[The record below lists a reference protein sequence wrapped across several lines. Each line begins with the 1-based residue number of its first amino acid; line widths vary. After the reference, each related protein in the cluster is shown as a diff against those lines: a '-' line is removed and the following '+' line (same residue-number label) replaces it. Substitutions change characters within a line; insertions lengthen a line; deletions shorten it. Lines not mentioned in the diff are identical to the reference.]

1 MTTDTSARIS
11 LIDLL
16 LLAEPLGDRLGPDWT
31 RIETTSDPKTIQYGH
46 TTGTVLGIRHLWDG
60 AAAQTY
66 VLIEGEPTY
75 HAGVTF
81 REDTSAHDSLMG
93 VITTRLLPAM
103 DGHRPKLRQNGTP
116 HPPKAAEPAETP
128 AASEQQHTEPAADT
142 PGPTPTG
149 ADQPDPTP
157 AAGEPQAQEPVQAA
171 PAPKARPRTKKTA
184 TGTPPAAA
192 KKTTAPRRTTVRK
205 PKAAATA

>member
-1 MTTDTSARIS
+1 MTADTSARIS

-16 LLAEPLGDRLGPDWT
+16 LLAEPLANRLGSDWT

-46 TTGTVLGIRHLWDG
+46 ATGTVLGIRHLWDG

-81 REDTSAHDSLMG
+81 REDTSIDDSLME

-116 HPPKAAEPAETP
+116 QPPKDAEPDESPTAGEQRTEADAAEPKPVE
-128 AASEQQHTEPAADT
+128 
-142 PGPTPTG
+142 
-149 ADQPDPTP
+149 ADQPDPAP
-157 AAGEPQAQEPVQAA
+157 AAGEPEAQTPAKAA
-171 PAPKARPRTKKTA
+171 PAPKARPRAKKTA
-184 TGTPPAAA
+184 TGTSPAAP
-192 KKTTAPRRTTVRK
+192 KKTTPRRTTARK
-205 PKAAATA
+205 TKAATTA

>member
-1 MTTDTSARIS
+1 MPADTTARIT
-11 LIDLL
+11 LINLL
-16 LLAEPLGDRLGPDWT
+16 LLAEPLADRLGPDWT
-31 RIETTSDPKTIQYGH
+31 RIETTPDPKTIQYGH

-66 VLIEGEPTY
+66 VQIDGEPTY

-81 REDTSAHDSLMG
+81 REDTSVDGSLMD

-116 HPPKAAEPAETP
+116 HPPKDAAPDETP
-128 AASEQQHTEPAADT
+128 ATGEQQHTEPDA
-142 PGPTPTG
+142 PQPTPTK

-157 AAGEPQAQEPVQAA
+157 AASEPQAQEPPKAA
-171 PAPKARPRTKKTA
+171 PAPKARPRAKKA
-184 TGTPPAAA
+184 AASTPPAAA
-192 KKTTAPRRTTVRK
+192 KKTTPRRTTPRK
-205 PKAAATA
+205 AKASTTA